1 MLRAED
7 YLQHAGTYDPVKAH
21 EYYMRTRVLKGR
33 KLGKTQTDSTATASK
48 KSKTAPAA
56 RSAIKSK
63 EQLSKRI
70 AKLRERAAK
79 EQKTIAKKLKA
90 YLNQVDLQNPATVDL
105 KRQAF
110 ETKNRK
116 AAASIDRQR
125 VSKELSAAIE
135 KAQAAYKRHVKSK
148 KS

>member
-1 MLRAED
+1 MLKAED

-21 EYYMRTRVLKGR
+21 EYYMRTRKLVGR
-33 KLGKTQTDSTATASK
+33 TPGSKKTDSSGSTEK

-56 RSAIKSK
+56 RAAIKSK

-79 EQKTIAKKLKA
+79 EQKVIAKKLKA
-90 YLNQVDLQNPATVDL
+90 YLDQVDLQDPATVNL
-105 KRQAF
+105 KTQAF
-110 ETKNRK
+110 LTKNKK

-125 VSKELSAAIE
+125 VSSELSSAIK
-135 KAQAAYKRHVKSK
+135 KAQAAYKRHVKAK
-148 KS
+148 KG